1 MSSPADTPISDAD
14 DAENAAAGDAAHQRQ
29 VDQAHQVNSLRI
41 VTAIGALRP
50 TLELSTLDIAFVVA
64 LHTHAS
70 DAQLPAFTEQQL
82 LDVFIE
88 VCRVIEPTAE
98 NHKQRCTYAISR
110 LRGQRLL
117 ARVDGHGVV
126 RQGEFTLTRLASAIA
141 DFYVQ
146 DEALNQESL
155 SVLTAALA
163 KVLQDVVLAA
173 LCAIT
178 DDEWRRLVVAPLGVS
193 ITELVAGIERRQR
206 GLDLQQ
212 EQFQLQ
218 LRELLEADWFG
229 AIDRCQ
235 TLLESTAATLRELGE
250 MLLRD
255 TATLIDLLQT
265 VVEAAQAAG
274 ATLAEQ
280 TALKVIEQIDRIAA
294 WGSARQRAWSEYF
307 QYVHRYLRDVVR
319 LDPSRALTQRLRE
332 QIANGTKYSLTLAAA
347 PSMQVLRTV
356 SAVKILPP
364 VKRPRA
370 PREKVPAAD
379 ESEDV
384 EQQLTDR
391 VSAALS
397 QGAATLAGVTTLVNA
412 DVEPAEH
419 YAMTGRV
426 AHRVVELARA
436 QSAHERTWTP
446 TSDVIEIEDWAI
458 QPKDAT

>member
-1 MSSPADTPISDAD
+1 MSSRADTPELGAQ
-14 DAENAAAGDAAHQRQ
+14 AAAEPAAESDDLR
-29 VDQAHQVNSLRI
+29 ASLNNPHRL
-41 VTAIGALRP
+41 VTAIGNQRP
-50 TLELSTLDIAFVVA
+50 VLELSTLDIAFVVA

-70 DAQLPAFTEQQL
+70 DAQLPAFSEQQL
-82 LDVFIE
+82 LDVYTS
-88 VCRVIEPTAE
+88 VCRIIEPTAE
-98 NHKQRCTYAISR
+98 NLKQRCTYAISR
-110 LRGQRLL
+110 LRSQRLL

-163 KVLQDVVLAA
+163 HVLDDVVQAA
-173 LCAIT
+173 QRVT
-178 DDEWRRLVVAPLGVS
+178 SDDDWRKFVIGPLGVS

-212 EQFQLQ
+212 EQFQLE

-235 TLLESTAATLRELGE
+235 TLLESTASTLRELGE

-255 TATLIDLLQT
+255 SAKLIDMLQT
-265 VVEAAQAAG
+265 VVESAQAAN
-274 ATLAEQ
+274 ANAAEQ

-294 WGSARQRAWSEYF
+294 WGAARQRAWSEYF

-364 VKRPRA
+364 VKRARA
-370 PREKVPAAD
+370 QREKPPVAD
-379 ESEDV
+379 DSADL

-391 VSAALS
+391 VASALG
-397 QGAATLAGVTTLVNA
+397 QGAETLAKVTTLVNA
-412 DVEPAEH
+412 EVEPAEH

-436 QSAHERTWTP
+436 QSAHERTWTA